1 MLTCFSLFKLGRYPD
16 KFEARENGLYNKMLD
31 EFVSTSEDDSDDP
44 LVKAS
49 RLTQE
54 DWCIM
59 EWKEEEQAYCL
70 TAGLRLQF

>member
-1 MLTCFSLFKLGRYPD
+1 
-16 KFEARENGLYNKMLD
+16 MLD
-31 EFVSTSEDDSDDP
+31 EFVSTNEDESDDP
-44 LVKAS
+44 LMKAS

-70 TAGLRLQF
+70 TAGVKIEGVGVYLKTNSSCRT